1 MDEIISTEELRSW
14 DLQVRSVG
22 TLKLF
27 GKKNQFNTEP
37 RLFPTKSGTILQL
50 IRRIGGI

>member
-14 DLQVRSVG
+14 DLQVCSVG

-27 GKKNQFNTEP
+27 GKKI
-37 RLFPTKSGTILQL
+37 SL
-50 IRRIGGI
+50 IQNPVCFQQSQELSCS